1 MTEFSDYTSSY
12 IIILLLIV
20 FYFYLLYLK
29 MNIITENDWSS
40 IQCTPLYMLV
50 GTLMGKGTDENI
62 FQKCVKKNT
71 KKELQ
76 NRQLQNMKKNEE
88 NVDYNTRR
96 MNSLLD
102 TNDNSIKNKQTELL
116 KLVDDSNYTVSEV
129 VDKQNKINA
138 AIMDSASPIKDIMSK
153 VEGIVDSGKGI
164 FDKVNEPKSS

>member
-76 NRQLQNMKKNEE
+76 NRQIQNMKKNEE
-88 NVDYNTRR
+88 NVDYNTRK
-96 MNSLLD
+96 MNSLLNS
-102 TNDNSIKNKQTELL
+102 NDNSIKNKQTELL

-129 VDKQNKINA
+129 VDKQNKINS
-138 AIMDSASPIKDIMSK
+138 AIMDSASPIQNIMDK
-153 VEGIVDSGKGI
+153 IAGIVRSGKGI
-164 FDKVNEPKSS
+164 FNKVNQP